1 MISIMQGK
9 NKRYTIAAIAVNAAA
24 LAVCV
29 FLCTR
34 VRTGNAARL
43 ELWVIGIALAALWT
57 GICLVSRFAMRD
69 LRRKP
74 WWRLKHPFDS
84 GTFGSRLRQYLLLGM
99 LTAFFWAWIFT
110 LLTDTS
116 PSKKVV
122 LFAEVSACRDTA
134 LSEELEAALPD
145 GVRMVQAHPFSYAMF
160 NDEELNAADLYV
172 IPESS
177 FPKYRESLLPIPDAF
192 TKVRADLVY
201 LNADGK
207 AWGILARAAGTPGA
221 ASSFLTY
228 ASPDAPEEDFYLFF
242 SRTSLHARSIGCGAD
257 DAAAAVADLFLTLS

>member
-1 MISIMQGK
+1 MQGK

-24 LAVCV
+24 IAVCV

-43 ELWVIGIALAALWT
+43 EAWVIGIALAALWT

-69 LRRKP
+69 LRSRP

-99 LTAFFWAWIFT
+99 LTAFFWAWVFT

-116 PSKKVV
+116 AGKKVV

-134 LSEELEAALPD
+134 LSEKLEAALPD

-160 NDEELNAADLYV
+160 SDAELNTADLYV
-172 IPESS
+172 IPLSS
-177 FPKYRESLLPIPDAF
+177 FEKYRDNFLPLPAQFTEARPDRVF
-192 TKVRADLVY
+192 LEE
-201 LNADGK
+201 DGR
-207 AWGILARAAGTPGA
+207 AWGILARAAGTPGP
-221 ASSFLTY
+221 ASAYLTY
-228 ASPDAPEEDFYLFF
+228 APAGAPDEDFYLFF
-242 SRTSLHARSIGCGAD
+242 GSATLHALSIGSDAD
-257 DAAAAVADLFLTLS
+257 DAAAARYARAPLELPS